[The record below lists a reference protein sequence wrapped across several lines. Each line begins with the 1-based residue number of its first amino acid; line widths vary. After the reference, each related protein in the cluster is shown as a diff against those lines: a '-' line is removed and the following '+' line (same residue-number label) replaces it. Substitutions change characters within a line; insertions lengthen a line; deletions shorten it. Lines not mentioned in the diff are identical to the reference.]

1 MTNSNDLN
9 NLPIVFDDPTSQMV
23 RWMQRQYPRFGV
35 HDLKL
40 IEHYPYLTDYEAGM
54 HYDRGV
60 IGPFIDFLVLMDV
73 GCGWNLIPTDFES
86 DEDAQAAK
94 KVVDSMFQ
102 KMELDE
108 TMQRYST
115 FGEVFGRKCNIR
127 TYNENGG
134 FYYDEQ
140 DKITGIDAINPLTLD
155 INSIELAVYDRTGT
169 QDFVQNIFNPLITTT
184 GPMKIPLSQER
195 VDYNVRGNLLKHGP
209 FGKSAIANCISDCRT
224 AAAAPGLRLELMYK
238 QANVYRH
245 NVLDVEELLKAPMGK
260 QTLSNWDLADK
271 KLQEQV
277 DVLRRQEESR
287 KSIVSWS
294 FLKPAEIS
302 SMSGKATDFAETEKN
317 TYDVIALKMGIPLSL
332 LYADAAQTVNRSSL
346 ETVLDG
352 FIKRREMSG
361 GRKDCRNLIAKYAQ
375 EVKTQEDITEGY
387 FKVEFKPFLGKDL
400 LEALGRM
407 QTLWQMGAAGK
418 TELRR
423 SQDMSDEIDFGEEGE
438 SADYQDLPNGD
449 FEIANSNPHLIGPE
463 NTVTKKQNLIKFKK
477 SLESLELLKGV
488 HIHG

>member
-9 NLPIVFDDPTSQMV
+9 SLPIVFDDPSSQMV
-23 RWMQRQYPRFGV
+23 RWMQRQYPRFGM

-73 GCGWNLIPTDFES
+73 GCGWNLIPTDFAS
-86 DEDAQAAK
+86 DDDAQEAK
-94 KVVDSMFQ
+94 KVVDTQFI

-108 TMQRYST
+108 TMQRFAT
-115 FGEVFGRKCNIR
+115 FGEVLGRKCNIR

-134 FYYDEQ
+134 FYYDEN

-155 INSIELAVYDRTGT
+155 INSIEMAVYDRTGT
-169 QDFVQNIFNPLITTT
+169 VDFVQNIFNPLITTT
-184 GPMKIPLSQER
+184 GPMKIPLSQDR
-195 VDYNVRGNLLKHGP
+195 VDYRVRGNLQKNGP
-209 FGKSAIANCISDCRT
+209 FGKSAILNCIMDCRT
-224 AAAAPGLRLELMYK
+224 AAAAPGLRLELLYK

-245 NVLDVEELLKAPMGK
+245 NVLDVDELMKTPMG
-260 QTLSNWDLADK
+260 QNTLNNWDEADK
-271 KLQEQV
+271 KLQQQV
-277 DVLRRQEESR
+277 DTLRRQEDSR

-332 LYADAAQTVNRSSL
+332 LYADAAQQVNRSSL

-361 GRKDCRNLIAKYAQ
+361 GRKDCRNLIASYAQ
-375 EVKTQEDITEGY
+375 EVKAQEDITEGY
-387 FKVEFKPFLGKDL
+387 FKVEFKPFLGKDF
-400 LEALGRM
+400 LESLQRM
-407 QTLWQMGAAGK
+407 QILWTMGMASK
-418 TELRR
+418 TEGRR
-423 SQDMSDEIDFGEEGE
+423 TQDMSDEIDFGEEGE
-438 SADYQDLPNGD
+438 SADYQDLPGGD
-449 FEIANSNPHLIGPE
+449 FEIANANPHLAGPE
-463 NTVTKKQNLIKFKK
+463 NTVTKKQNLIEFKK
-477 SLESLELLKGV
+477 SLQDIGLIKPRRA
-488 HIHG
+488 